1 MPEKTTSQPQ
11 ARPDT
16 GRSTNIAQEDIDR
29 ADEQLA
35 LAFAQLG
42 LIKDGT
48 LICPKCGAN
57 KPKKVAFKTSAK
69 GRPYWTCYPCGARGS
84 ATKLLREHGMRF
96 NDAVDLLLGRGNAT
110 AKPVEIPEHIV
121 QPNFVAVIDV
131 EVFDF
136 IHAAGSLEKAQEYYA
151 RWHITADAVEKAGG
165 RYLTGCV
172 KLQQQ
177 LTAKFG
183 IERLRECG
191 VVTVDKNGRDFFL
204 FSDDYPVVEVH
215 MKPNGHVVG
224 MQFRPSPKQ
233 RLKVDAH
240 KAWKRRWSRFKD
252 RDGNPIDASDA
263 WAKAHEK
270 DPARAGD
277 KVAYVTPFL
286 SLKGAGPQSLVGGGL
301 KALTRI
307 PKGSTVYIVEGHKDL
322 MALYSMGLC
331 GYSIPG
337 TGVMPPENVCRA
349 LSIFDVVVALDGD
362 AAGAKGRK
370 NLLEH
375 LAAHGVNAREKQQIR
390 EGMDVTDILVER
402 HAHNGCGCETCAAWV
417 AEHPYDPAVCPCTTC
432 RDRRR

>member
-1 MPEKTTSQPQ
+1 VPTTTKRQNQ
-11 ARPDT
+11 ARPDQ
-16 GRSTNIAQEDIDR
+16 GRGLLPQEDIDR

-35 LAFAQLG
+35 VAFGVLG
-42 LIKDGT
+42 LIHDGN
-48 LICPKCGAN
+48 LVCPKCGAN

-69 GRPYWTCYPCGARGS
+69 GRPYWTCYPCGANGS
-84 ATKLLREHGMRF
+84 ATKLLRDQGMKL
-96 NDAVDLLLGRGNAT
+96 NEAVNVLLGRGEHAV
-110 AKPVEIPEHIV
+110 KKVDIPEHII
-121 QPNFVAVIDV
+121 QPNFTAVIDV
-131 EVFDF
+131 EVYDY
-136 IHAAGSLEKAQEYYA
+136 IHAAGSLEKAQQYYQ
-151 RWHITADAVEKAGG
+151 RWHISAEAVEKAGG
-165 RYLTGCV
+165 RYLENCT

-177 LTAKFG
+177 LIAKFG

-191 VVTVDKNGRDFFL
+191 VVTVDKNGKDFFL
-204 FSDDYPVVEVH
+204 FSDDYPVIEVH

-233 RLKVDAH
+233 RLKVEAH

-252 RDGNPIDASDA
+252 RDGNIAEPSDA
-263 WAKAHEK
+263 WAAAYAK
-270 DPARAGD
+270 DSKRAGE
-277 KVAYVTPFL
+277 KVPYVTPFL

-307 PKGSTVYIVEGHKDL
+307 PKGSTIYIVEGHKDL
-322 MALYSMGLC
+322 MAIYSMGLF

-375 LAAHGVNAREKQQIR
+375 LANFGVTAREKQNIR

-402 HAHNGCGCETCAAWV
+402 HAHNGCTCETCTDWV
-417 AEHPYDPAVCPCTTC
+417 STHPYDPSTCPCTSC
-432 RDRRR
+432 KDRRRK